1 METSF
6 GVLSQQ
12 DGAAKGGPVP
22 PVCEGTPD
30 SVSFPFS
37 SRDFSY
43 LAKTIKIVLKK
54 FNANL
59 F

>member
-1 METSF
+1 MEMSSE
-6 GVLSQQ
+6 VLSQQ
-12 DGAAKGGPVP
+12 GSAAMGGPVA

-30 SVSFPFS
+30 SVSCPFS

-54 FNANL
+54 FNVNL